1 MRDPYQVLGVLPGAL
16 DQEVKSAFRALAK
29 QLHPDL
35 HPNDAGADQAFRDVA
50 TAYQTLSD
58 PRLREAYDAAVASPH
73 RSLQRRRLRARAATT
88 IAVFAL
94 TVCSVSAA
102 VLWRDFL
109 GALLPTRND
118 PGSASRNATA
128 PDSVEALASLSQD
141 VTSQAPVV
149 SVGPRVSTSAEVP
162 REPPL
167 AIVAAQDRP
176 SVGELGTPP
185 LLEHKPT
192 EHLPLLLP
200 LLSVGLADSGHALV
214 AGKGPLPAAP
224 RQGATWASYRS
235 AAFGFAL
242 QFPADVFVSAR
253 SQSGEGESFWSRDG
267 RARLVIFA
275 APTTNGATLPKHRQ
289 SLVEGP
295 YKGAA
300 FDYTPQRSTWFVLS
314 GTLGDNMFYE
324 RVTFACDGR
333 AFHGWKLVYPLAE
346 RTLYDRIVEEVHRR
360 YRQGNG
366 SGGRCNGN
374 ASRHL
379 RPDGKAATPQ

>member
-1 MRDPYQVLGVLPGAL
+1 MRDPYQVLGVLPGAP

-58 PRLREAYDAAVASPH
+58 PRLRVAYDTAVASRH
-73 RSLQRRRLRARAATT
+73 RSLNRRRLRARAATT

-102 VLWRDFL
+102 VLWRDYL
-109 GALLPTRND
+109 GGLLPPTRND
-118 PGSASRNATA
+118 PGWAPRNASA
-128 PDSVEALASLSQD
+128 PDSVEALAPLSQD

-149 SVGPRVSTSAEVP
+149 SVGPLASTIAEVP

-167 AIVAAQDRP
+167 AIVAAQDR
-176 SVGELGTPP
+176 SSAGEPGTPP

-192 EHLPLLLP
+192 EHRPLV
-200 LLSVGLADSGHALV
+200 SVGLANSGHALV

-224 RQGATWASYRS
+224 RQSGTWASYRS
-235 AAFGFAL
+235 AALGFAL
-242 QFPADVFVSAR
+242 QYPADVFVSAP
-253 SQSGEGESFWSRDG
+253 SPSDEGESFRSHDG

-275 APTTNGATLPKHRQ
+275 APTTNGTTLPKHRQ

-314 GTLGDNMFYE
+314 GTLGDTMFYE

-333 AFHGWKLVYPLAE
+333 TFHGWKLVYPLAE
-346 RTLYDRIVEEVHRR
+346 RTLYDRIVEELHRR
-360 YRQGNG
+360 YRHGNG
-366 SGGRCNGN
+366 PGGRCNGN
-374 ASRHL
+374 ASRHF